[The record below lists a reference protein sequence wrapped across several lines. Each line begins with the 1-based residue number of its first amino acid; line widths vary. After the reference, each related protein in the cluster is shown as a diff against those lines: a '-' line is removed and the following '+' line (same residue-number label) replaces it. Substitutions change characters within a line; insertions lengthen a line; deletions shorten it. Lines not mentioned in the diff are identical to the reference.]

1 MLTGDVEV
9 TQGDAYLDGY
19 SIRRNLKAV
28 SLSAVVIDYS
38 HVHLIR
44 PRFVANV
51 AIGSH
56 HAMKCAWSMCLSIA
70 VLSPP
75 PTILWIFPWAFLW
88 NVFLLFLSLSLS
100 LSPLFFFVF
109 LLFLEFIFFVLL
121 FLILVPFSFFPIKYS
136 AFFLIST
143 SFLIRTDCRLSFV
156 QVQRRL
162 GYCPQFDAIIEEM
175 TGRETL
181 WMFANLRGIPRRS
194 INAVIDD
201 LTHKLLLGDHINKQ
215 VKQMRYV
222 HTDKQTDRQTD
233 RQTVGQTDP
242 HKYGMLMWLQ
252 NRCNV
257 SIITAVG
264 TNGSWARQWHW
275 LAILAS
281 SS

>member
-1 MLTGDVEV
+1 MRDRC
-9 TQGDAYLDGY
+9 AYRSQSSVLRPPSYGF
-19 SIRRNLKAV
+19 
-28 SLSAVVIDYS
+28 SLE
-38 HVHLIR
+38 
-44 PRFVANV
+44 RFYETF
-51 AIGSH
+51 SFF
-56 HAMKCAWSMCLSIA
+56 S
-70 VLSPP
+70 
-75 PTILWIFPWAFLW
+75 
-88 NVFLLFLSLSLS
+88 FLSLSLS
-100 LSPLFFFVF
+100 LLSFFVF

-242 HKYGMLMWLQ
+242 HKYGMLM
-252 NRCNV
+252 
-257 SIITAVG
+257 
-264 TNGSWARQWHW
+264 
-275 LAILAS
+275 
-281 SS
+281 

>member
-1 MLTGDVEV
+1 MSPLVHT
-9 TQGDAYLDGY
+9 TQ
-19 SIRRNLKAV
+19 
-28 SLSAVVIDYS
+28 
-38 HVHLIR
+38 
-44 PRFVANV
+44 
-51 AIGSH
+51 
-56 HAMKCAWSMCLSIA
+56 
-70 VLSPP
+70 
-75 PTILWIFPWAFLW
+75 W
-88 NVFLLFLSLSLS
+88 NVRDRCAYRSQSSVLRPPSYGFSLERFYETFSFFSFLSLSLS
-100 LSPLFFFVF
+100 LLSFFVF

-233 RQTVGQTDP
+233 RQSDRQTHTNMECWCDCRI
-242 HKYGMLMWLQ
+242 GAMFQLLQ
-252 NRCNV
+252 RGYVYYSGGNKRKL
-257 SIITAVG
+257 STAVALIG
-264 TNGSWARQWHW
+264 DPRIIFLDEPTTGMDPVARRQLWDTIELVRANGQ
-275 LAILAS
+275 AIVLTSHRLTAALNVL
-281 SS
+281 